1 MKLINLTPHP
11 IVIRAADSDTTLA
24 PSGTVARV
32 SSIPGAVHELPS
44 FPCPVANPPVVGEVT
59 GIPDAQ
65 DGVAYIVSGM
75 VLSAT
80 DRADVFGPG
89 TGPADGAIRNEAGHI
104 IAVTRLI
111 AARGRHAG
119 GVLVGNV

>member
-1 MKLINLTPHP
+1 MNLINLTPHA
-11 IVIRAADSDTTLA
+11 IVIRTPDGDTTIA
-24 PSGTVARV
+24 PSGTIARV
-32 SSIPGAVHELPS
+32 SATPGAVHDVAG
-44 FPCPVANPPVVGEVT
+44 FPCPVADPPVVGAVT

-89 TGPADGAIRNEAGHI
+89 TGPADGAVRNEDGHI